1 MNIVC
6 PRNKLHV
13 SCLSLHSANIHRN
26 NTQVC
31 MFFSWAIPGLFPFII
46 VFSMQVTS
54 NKCSYKFCQLLDSNR
69 GPLVSEA
76 TTLLTEAQPL
86 PIAMHVGVY

>member
-1 MNIVC
+1 M
-6 PRNKLHV
+6 HV
-13 SCLSLHSANIHRN
+13 FFMGHSRPLSLYYRLFNAGNIK
-26 NTQVC
+26 Q
-31 MFFSWAIPGLFPFII
+31 MI
-46 VFSMQVTS
+46 
-54 NKCSYKFCQLLDSNR
+54 KYKFCQLLDSNR